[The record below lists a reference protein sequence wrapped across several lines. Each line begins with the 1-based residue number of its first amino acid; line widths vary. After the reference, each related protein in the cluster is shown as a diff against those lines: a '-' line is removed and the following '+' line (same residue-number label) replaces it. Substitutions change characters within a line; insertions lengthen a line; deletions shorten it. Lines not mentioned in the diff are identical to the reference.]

1 MRSERERAS
10 CYPGAAMITELHAT
24 GYGCL
29 KDVRVKL
36 GGLHALI
43 GPNDSGKST
52 ILRAL
57 RTLGQ
62 LAAGTFEH
70 GATWEPFDPG
80 LDGDEPGTFVA
91 LRAQTPYGTYGFERH
106 VHGGMGSHGMVT
118 SEERLED
125 VVAPRLV
132 TDPTS
137 LLESKHPAVGSFAVW
152 SALSGIHFLG
162 LSEEGLRSPSGFL
175 PRGRT
180 QLSARGE
187 GLPGL
192 YFALRND
199 HEEAFERILHDVRT
213 LFPTV
218 KTVRA
223 QPSSSSEL
231 EIEVELTDRTRVRA
245 AHIST
250 GLLYYLAFAA
260 LPEAFGPVST
270 VLLEEPE
277 NGLHP
282 ARIKQVMAVL
292 RSFTEKHGAQVILTT
307 HSPLVVNELEPKE
320 VSVVTRPSLEAGTQ
334 VRAIEETANFA
345 KRSEVYSLGELWLS
359 YADGD
364 VEGALFDPKVR

>member
-1 MRSERERAS
+1 
-10 CYPGAAMITELHAT
+10 MITELHAT

-29 KDVRVKL
+29 KDLRMRF
-36 GGLHALI
+36 GRLHALI

-62 LAAGTFEH
+62 LGSGMFERQ
-70 GATWEPFDPG
+70 GETWSPFDPC
-80 LDGDEPGTFVA
+80 LDGEEPGTFIS
-91 LRAQTPYGTYGFERH
+91 LRAATPVGTYGFEHH
-106 VHGGMGSHGMVT
+106 VHAGMGAHGLVT
-118 SEERLED
+118 SEELLARSD
-125 VVAPRLV
+125 VLAIDDALSREARFITEPS
-132 TDPTS
+132 T
-137 LLESKHPAVGSFAVW
+137 LLESGNPKVGSYPLWHTLAGV
-152 SALSGIHFLG
+152 HFLG
-162 LSEEGLRSPSGFL
+162 LSEEGLRKPSGFL
-175 PRGRT
+175 PRSRAHLG
-180 QLSARGE
+180 SHGE

-199 HEEAFERILHDVRT
+199 HEEAFARILHDVRT

-223 QPSSSSEL
+223 QPSSASEL

-260 LPEAFGPVST
+260 LPEAFGAVST
-270 VLLEEPE
+270 ILLEEPE

-292 RSFTEKHGAQVILTT
+292 RAFTENHQAQVVLTT
-307 HSPLVVNELEPKE
+307 HSPLVVNELRANE
-320 VSVVTRPSLEAGTQ
+320 VSVVTRPSLEEGTQ
-334 VRAIEETANFA
+334 VRPIEESANFA

-359 YADGD
+359 YADG
-364 VEGALFDPKVR
+364 ELETALFDPTAR

>member
-1 MRSERERAS
+1 
-10 CYPGAAMITELHAT
+10 MITELHAT

-29 KDVRVKL
+29 KDVRVEL
-36 GGLHALI
+36 GRLHALI

-62 LAAGTFEH
+62 LAAGTFVQ
-70 GATWEPFDPG
+70 GDTWEPFDPG
-80 LDGDEPGTFVA
+80 MEGGDEPGRPLT
-91 LRAQTPYGTYGFERH
+91 LRATTAFGSYSFERH
-106 VHGGMGSHGMVT
+106 AMGRGGIVSNEAVEEDTGESKRDHRIL
-118 SEERLED
+118 SE
-125 VVAPRLV
+125 
-132 TDPTS
+132 PTS
-137 LLESKHPAVGSFAVW
+137 VLETSHPLVRSFGIWQELA
-152 SALSGIHFLG
+152 GIHFLG
-162 LSEEGLRSPSGFL
+162 LSEEGLRKPSGFL

-180 QLSARGE
+180 RLSPRGE

-199 HEEAFERILHDVRT
+199 HEEAFERILQDVRA

-218 KTVRA
+218 RTVRA

-270 VLLEEPE
+270 ILLEEPE

-292 RSFTEKHGAQVILTT
+292 RAFTEAHGAQVILAT
-307 HSPLVVNELEPKE
+307 HSPLVVNELMPQE
-320 VSVVTRPSLEAGTQ
+320 VSVVTRPSLEEGTRVCPITQ
-334 VRAIEETANFA
+334 TANFT

-359 YADGD
+359 YADGNL
-364 VEGALFDPKVR
+364 EGPLFDPKAR

>member
-1 MRSERERAS
+1 
-10 CYPGAAMITELHAT
+10 MITELHAT

-29 KDVRVKL
+29 NEVRVKL

-70 GATWEPFDPG
+70 RAKWEPFDPG

-91 LRAQTPYGTYGFERH
+91 LRAHTPSGTYGFERH
-106 VHGGMGSHGMVT
+106 VHGGMGAHGMVT
-118 SEERLED
+118 SEERIDQEGMSEA
-125 VVAPRLV
+125 APRLV

-137 LLESKHPAVGSFAVW
+137 LLDSKHPKVGSFAVW
-152 SALSGIHFLG
+152 SALAGIHFLG
-162 LSEEGLRSPSGFL
+162 LSEEGLRSPGGFL

-270 VLLEEPE
+270 ILLEEPE

-292 RSFTEKHGAQVILTT
+292 RTFTEKHDAQVILTT
-307 HSPLVVNELEPKE
+307 HSPLVVNELEPRE
-320 VSVVTRPSLEAGTQ
+320 VSVVTRPSLEAGTL
-334 VRAIEETANFA
+334 VRSIEETANFA

-359 YADGD
+359 YADGN

>member
-1 MRSERERAS
+1 
-10 CYPGAAMITELHAT
+10 MITELHAT

-36 GGLHALI
+36 GALHALI

-62 LAAGTFEH
+62 LAAGSFERN
-70 GATWEPFDPG
+70 GTTWTPFDPG
-80 LDGDEPGTFVA
+80 LDADEPGSHVT
-91 LRAQTPYGTYGFERH
+91 LRADTGYGRYIFDRQIH
-106 VHGGMGSHGMVT
+106 VGMGADGMVT
-118 SEERLED
+118 NEERLED
-125 VVAPRLV
+125 TGPGDAAVPRYISAP
-132 TDPTS
+132 TT
-137 LLESKHPAVGSFAVW
+137 LLDNRQPKSTSFAVW
-152 SALSGIHFLG
+152 SALAGIHFLG

-175 PRGRT
+175 PRDRM

-231 EIEVELTDRTRVRA
+231 EIEVELTDRTRVRS

-260 LPEAFGPVST
+260 FPEAYGPVST

-292 RSFTEKHGAQVILTT
+292 RAFTEKHGAQVILTT
-307 HSPLVVNELEPKE
+307 HSPLVVNELEPDE

-334 VRAIEETANFA
+334 VRAIAETANFA

-359 YADGD
+359 YADGN
-364 VEGALFDPKVR
+364 VEEALFDPKVR

>member
-1 MRSERERAS
+1 M
-10 CYPGAAMITELHAT
+10 AMISELHAT

-29 KDVRVKL
+29 TDVRVKF
-36 GGLHALI
+36 GSLHALI

-52 ILRAL
+52 ILRAI

-62 LAAGTFEH
+62 LAS
-70 GATWEPFDPG
+70 GAFAIEGRTRLPFDPD
-80 LDGDEPGTFVA
+80 LDATEPGAFSEIRA
-91 LRAQTPYGTYGFERH
+91 LTPYGSYGFKRQ
-106 VHGGMGSHGMVT
+106 VHSGMSSRGAIT
-118 SEERLED
+118 SEESAADADGGASDAAAR
-125 VVAPRLV
+125 
-132 TDPTS
+132 S
-137 LLESKHPAVGSFAVW
+137 LTEGTIVLFNDLRGNHGLYQ
-152 SALSGIHFLG
+152 ALNGVHFLG

-180 QLSARGE
+180 HLSPRGE

-199 HEEAFERILHDVRT
+199 HEEAFERIIHDVRT

-260 LPEAFGPVST
+260 FPEAYGPVST

-292 RSFTEKHGAQVILTT
+292 RAFTKSHDAQVIFTT
-307 HSPLVVNELEPKE
+307 HSPLVVNELEPSE

-334 VRAIEETANFA
+334 VRPIEETANFS
-345 KRSEVYSLGELWLS
+345 KRSKVYSLGELWLS
-359 YADGD
+359 YADGN
-364 VEGALFDPKVR
+364 VEGALFDPQVR

>member
-1 MRSERERAS
+1 
-10 CYPGAAMITELHAT
+10 MISELHAT

-29 KDVRVKL
+29 ADVRVKF
-36 GGLHALI
+36 GSLHALI

-52 ILRAL
+52 ILRAI
-57 RTLGQ
+57 RTLGH
-62 LAAGTFEH
+62 LATGAFED
-70 GATWEPFDPG
+70 GAKLLPFDPG
-80 LDGDEPGTFVA
+80 IDGDEPGTFA
-91 LRAQTPYGTYGFERH
+91 TLRALTPYGAYGFERR
-106 VHGGMGSHGMVT
+106 VHMGMGAHGMIT
-118 SEERLED
+118 SDESVDYGEGGSPDVAARL
-125 VVAPRLV
+125 L
-132 TDPTS
+132 TDRTS
-137 LLESKHPAVGSFAVW
+137 LLSSHPKVGSYGLW
-152 SALSGIHFLG
+152 LALNGVHFLG
-162 LSEEGLRSPSGFL
+162 LSEEGLRSASGFL

-199 HEEAFERILHDVRT
+199 HEEAFERIIHDVRT

-218 KTVRA
+218 RTVRA

-260 LPEAFGPVST
+260 FPEAYGSVTT

-282 ARIKQVMAVL
+282 ARIKQVMAAL
-292 RSFTEKHGAQVILTT
+292 RAFTKSHDAQVILTT
-307 HSPLVVNELEPKE
+307 HSPLVVNELEPSE
-320 VSVVTRPSLEAGTQ
+320 VSVVTRPSLEGGTQ
-334 VRAIEETANFA
+334 VRSIEETANFA

-359 YADGD
+359 YADGN
-364 VEGALFDPKVR
+364 VEGALFDPRVR

>member
-1 MRSERERAS
+1 
-10 CYPGAAMITELHAT
+10 MITELHAT

-36 GGLHALI
+36 GALHALI

-62 LAAGTFEH
+62 LASGSFEH
-70 GATWEPFDPG
+70 RGTTWTPFDPG
-80 LDGDEPGTFVA
+80 LDADEPGSHVT
-91 LRAQTPYGTYGFERH
+91 LRAETPDGSYRFERR
-106 VHGGMGSHGMVT
+106 VGGGASTLGKAVT
-118 SEERLED
+118 SDEFFEGLENRQR
-125 VVAPRLV
+125 APRLI

-137 LLESKHPAVGSFAVW
+137 VLESTPPTVHSFAVW
-152 SALSGIHFLG
+152 SALAGIHFLG

-175 PRGRT
+175 PRGSMH
-180 QLSARGE
+180 LSARGE

-231 EIEVELTDRTRVRA
+231 EIEVELTDRTRVRS

-292 RSFTEKHGAQVILTT
+292 RAFTEKHGAQVILTT
-307 HSPLVVNELEPKE
+307 HSPLVVNELEPSE

-334 VRAIEETANFA
+334 VRAITETANFA

-359 YADGD
+359 YADGN
-364 VEGALFDPKVR
+364 VEEALFDPAVR

>member
-1 MRSERERAS
+1 
-10 CYPGAAMITELHAT
+10 MITELHAT

-29 KDVRVKL
+29 KDVRVGL
-36 GGLHALI
+36 GSLHALI

-52 ILRAL
+52 ILRAI

-62 LAAGTFEH
+62 LAS
-70 GATWEPFDPG
+70 GAFVQNGGWEPFDPG
-80 LDGDEPGTFVA
+80 LDDDTPGSTTS
-91 LRAQTPYGTYGFERH
+91 LRVDTRHGTYGFERH
-106 VHGGMGSHGMVT
+106 VLSGVGNRGAVM
-118 SEERLED
+118 SEESVDDRRGFARRE
-125 VVAPRLV
+125 PRSLSA
-132 TDPTS
+132 PTS
-137 LLESKHPAVGSFAVW
+137 VLESTHPVVGTFGIW
-152 SALSGIHFLG
+152 QALAGVHFLG
-162 LSEEGLRSPSGFL
+162 LSEEGLRKPSGFL

-180 QLSARGE
+180 RLSSRGE

-199 HEEAFERILHDVRT
+199 HEEAFERVLQDVRT

-245 AHIST
+245 AHISS

-260 LPEAFGPVST
+260 LPEAFGSVST
-270 VLLEEPE
+270 ILLEEPE

-292 RSFTEKHGAQVILTT
+292 RAFTQKHGAQVVLTT
-307 HSPLVVNELEPKE
+307 HSPLVVNELLPGE
-320 VSVVTRPSLEAGTQ
+320 VSVVTRPSLEQGTQ
-334 VRAIEETANFA
+334 VRPIEEAANFE
-345 KRSEVYSLGELWLS
+345 KRSDVYSLGELWLS
-359 YADGD
+359 YADGN
-364 VEGALFDPKVR
+364 VEAPLFDPQTR

>member
-1 MRSERERAS
+1 
-10 CYPGAAMITELHAT
+10 MITELHAT

-62 LAAGTFEH
+62 LASGSFERRGT
-70 GATWEPFDPG
+70 TWAPFDPG
-80 LDGDEPGTFVA
+80 LDADEPGSHVT
-91 LRAQTPYGTYGFERH
+91 LRAQTPDGSYIFERR
-106 VHGGMGSHGMVT
+106 VGGGVSALGKAVT
-118 SEERLED
+118 SEERVEDLEIQQR
-125 VVAPRLV
+125 APRLI
-132 TDPTS
+132 TS
-137 LLESKHPAVGSFAVW
+137 PSVFEGSPPGFDATALW
-152 SALSGIHFLG
+152 LTLSGIHFLG

-199 HEEAFERILHDVRT
+199 HEEAFERILQDVRT

-292 RSFTEKHGAQVILTT
+292 RAFTEKHGAQVILTT

-320 VSVVTRPSLEAGTQ
+320 VSVVTRPTLETGTQ
-334 VRAIEETANFA
+334 VRAITETANFA

-359 YADGD
+359 YADGN
-364 VEGALFDPKVR
+364 VEEALFDPKVR